1 MQSCLEHRVDAKL
14 GRLYETEVG
23 QNSIAL
29 SYARGLALTMWNAL
43 VSDPDVIASK
53 HGAKGDCTKHSTKAN
68 RTQLDQTKTSRTELV
83 ITPSASVK
91 PLVSVTCDRPIR
103 ESQLT
108 PSLVI
113 RHSTKHQDCPSELR
127 ASLKTYQKALATAR
141 TKNNWTNQ
149 VNILKRIGIIHCKLG
164 EQAWG
169 IKCLKQSLQLAQA
182 LGDRVNVSII
192 LNYLGAA
199 YRQTGQEHKA
209 LRVYLRA
216 LEIVNELGNEPG
228 AALLLNHLGEV
239 YNSLGQL
246 EQALLCSRQALET
259 FQNLGTLAHGEGAA
273 LHNIGESYLQMKR
286 YRQALAFL
294 EQALGIY
301 QKVGNRKGKANVLE
315 SIATV
320 YVKLNQEQR
329 ALDIYQQ
336 VLAIR
341 KEVGDLPKAQARCLD
356 YIGAVYYKLD
366 NPVRA
371 LWHHLQALGIM
382 QAYNYTARIDRYG
395 DDRMIIGKL
404 LQNLL
409 SVYDRLGLHKQG
421 VICYHQAVEIVE
433 MFGENACEEAIWNYL
448 TESPY

>member
-1 MQSCLEHRVDAKL
+1 MQSCLEHQTDAKL

-23 QNSIAL
+23 QNSISL
-29 SYARGLALTMWNAL
+29 GYACGLALSMWNAL
-43 VSDPDVIASK
+43 VSDSDVIASK
-53 HGAKGDCTKHSTKAN
+53 RRAKGDCTKRTNKAN
-68 RTQLDQTKTSRTELV
+68 HTQSDKAEISKTELV
-83 ITPSASVK
+83 ITHSALVK
-91 PLVSVTCDRPIR
+91 PLVSVTCDRPTR

-108 PSLVI
+108 PSLVV
-113 RHSTKHQDCPSELR
+113 RHSAKHQDCPSQLR

-141 TKNNWTNQ
+141 SKNNWTNQ

-182 LGDRVNVSII
+182 LGNQVNVSII

-259 FQNLGTLAHGEGAA
+259 FQNLETSLHGEGAA
-273 LHNIGESYLQMKR
+273 LHNIGETYLQMKR

-294 EQALGIY
+294 EQALKIY
-301 QKVGNRKGKANVLE
+301 QKVGNRKGEANILE
-315 SIATV
+315 SIATA
-320 YVKLNQEQR
+320 YVKLNQEQQS
-329 ALDIYQQ
+329 LNVYQQ

-341 KEVGDLPKAQARCLD
+341 QEVRDLPKAQARCLD
-356 YIGAVYYKLD
+356 YIGAVYYKLG
-366 NPVRA
+366 NPARA
-371 LWHHLQALGIM
+371 LWYHLQALGIV
-382 QAYNYTARIDRYG
+382 QAYNYTAGIDRYG
-395 DDRMIIGKL
+395 DDRIIIAKL

-421 VICYHQAVEIVE
+421 VMCYHHAVEIVE

-448 TESPY
+448 TQDV

>member
-1 MQSCLEHRVDAKL
+1 MQSCLERQTGAKL
-14 GRLYETEVG
+14 ERLYETEVG
-23 QNSIAL
+23 QNNISLGYARELAL
-29 SYARGLALTMWNAL
+29 SMWNAL
-43 VSDPDVIASK
+43 VSDLGVIASK
-53 HGAKGDCTKHSTKAN
+53 RRAKGDCTKHSAKVN
-68 RTQLDQTKTSRTELV
+68 PTQLDKSETSRTELV

-91 PLVSVTCDRPIR
+91 PLVSVTCDRPTR

-108 PSLVI
+108 SSLVI
-113 RHSTKHQDCPSELR
+113 RHNPNHQDCPSQLR

-141 TKNNWTNQ
+141 SKNNWTNQ

-169 IKCLKQSLQLAQA
+169 IKCLKQALQLAQV
-182 LGDRVNVSII
+182 LGNQVNISII

-259 FQNLGTLAHGEGAA
+259 FQNLDNSPHGEGAA
-273 LHNIGESYLQMKR
+273 LHNIGEIYLQMKR

-294 EQALGIY
+294 KQALGIY
-301 QKVGNRKGKANVLE
+301 QKFGNRKGEANVLE
-315 SIATV
+315 TIATA
-320 YVKLNQEQR
+320 YVKLNQERR
-329 ALDIYQQ
+329 ALEVYQQ

-341 KEVGDLPKAQARCLD
+341 QDVGDLSNAKARCLD
-356 YIGAVYYKLD
+356 YIGAVYYKLG
-366 NPVRA
+366 NPARA
-371 LWHHLQALGIM
+371 LWYHLQALGIV
-382 QAYNYTARIDRYG
+382 QAYNYTVGIDRYG

-409 SVYDRLGLHKQG
+409 SVYNRLGLHKQG
-421 VICYHQAVEIVE
+421 VMCYQYAVEIVE
-433 MFGENACEEAIWNYL
+433 IFGENACEEAICNYL
-448 TESPY
+448 TQDV

>member
-1 MQSCLEHRVDAKL
+1 MQSCLEHPVDAKL
-14 GRLYETEVG
+14 RRFYETEVG
-23 QNSIAL
+23 QNSISLGYARELAL
-29 SYARGLALTMWNAL
+29 SMWNML
-43 VSDPDVIASK
+43 VSDSGVIASQ
-53 HGAKGDCTKHSTKAN
+53 HSAKDDRTKRTDEVNH
-68 RTQLDQTKTSRTELV
+68 TQLDKAETFTTELV

-91 PLVSVTCDRPIR
+91 PLDTITCDRPTR
-103 ESQLT
+103 ESQVT
-108 PSLVI
+108 ASLVV
-113 RHSTKHQDCPSELR
+113 RHSTQYQDCPSELR

-141 TKNNWTNQ
+141 SKNNWTNQ

-182 LGDRVNVSII
+182 LGNQVNVSII

-199 YRQTGQEHKA
+199 YRQIGQEHKA

-259 FQNLGTLAHGEGAA
+259 FQNLENSPHGEGAA
-273 LHNIGESYLQMKR
+273 LHNIGEIYLQMKR

-301 QKVGNRKGKANVLE
+301 QKVGNRKGEANILE

-320 YVKLNQEQR
+320 CVKLNQGQR
-329 ALDIYQQ
+329 ALDVYQQ
-336 VLAIR
+336 VLVIR
-341 KEVGDLPKAQARCLD
+341 QEVGDLPKAQARCLD
-356 YIGAVYYKLD
+356 YIGAVYYKLG
-366 NPVRA
+366 NPARA
-371 LWHHLQALGIM
+371 LWYHLQALGM
-382 QAYNYTARIDRYG
+382 AQVYNYTARIDRYG

-409 SVYDRLGLHKQG
+409 LVYDRLGLHKQG
-421 VICYHQAVEIVE
+421 VMCYHQAVEIVE

-448 TESPY
+448 TQDV